1 MLNTNYIF
9 HDLVGPQIFYSVTAS
24 AFIKETFPAGTAHV
38 FFAVYVLLFSIVIM
52 NLLIGL
58 AVSDIR
64 ALMEIARR
72 ESIISQINM
81 INEMM
86 DRRTTFVY
94 KYCIPQCIKKLFE
107 G

>member
-1 MLNTNYIF
+1 MYRTI
-9 HDLVGPQIFYSVTAS
+9 S
-24 AFIKETFPAGTAHV
+24 AGTAHL

-94 KYCIPQCIKKLFE
+94 KYFIPQCIKKLFE
-107 G
+107 RYFKV

>member
-1 MLNTNYIF
+1 M
-9 HDLVGPQIFYSVTAS
+9 
-24 AFIKETFPAGTAHV
+24 
-38 FFAVYVLLFSIVIM
+38 FFAGYVLLFSIVIM

-86 DRRTTFVY
+86 DLRSTFIY
-94 KYCIPQCIKKLFE
+94 KHCVPKWTKNIFE